1 MPPDEGFGSQPQ
13 NEQEV
18 LLHVLGGR
26 PVGQFAS
33 GILVAGLH
41 VSRVD
46 WTSIL
51 AGDSVNVS
59 K

>member
-1 MPPDEGFGSQPQ
+1 MPSDEDFGSQPQ

-26 PVGQFAS
+26 PVGQFAR
-33 GILVAGLH
+33 GILEASLRVF
-41 VSRVD
+41 RVD
-46 WTSIL
+46 WTNIST
-51 AGDSVNVS
+51 GDSVNIS